1 MYFYLLSKSE
11 SSPRLS
17 CIEREAFRLE
27 ITKGMVL
34 YSVQVESI
42 STAHL
47 TPSLDDTVRGSA
59 SSSNVDDAAQMRLK
73 SVRSPGSI
81 RNITPET
88 PTKVQ

>member
-47 TPSLDDTVRGSA
+47 TPPLMTPYAGLLA
-59 SSSNVDDAAQMRLK
+59 PPMLMMRLK
-73 SVRSPGSI
+73 CGSN
-81 RNITPET
+81 R
-88 PTKVQ
+88 